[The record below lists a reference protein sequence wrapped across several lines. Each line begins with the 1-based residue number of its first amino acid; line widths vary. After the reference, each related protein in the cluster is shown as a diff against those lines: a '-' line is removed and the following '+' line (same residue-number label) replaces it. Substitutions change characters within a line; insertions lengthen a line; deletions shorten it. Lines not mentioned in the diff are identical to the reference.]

1 MSGRISRI
9 FAAVCAP
16 FDLVLGS
23 LMIVALVVS
32 SVQAAPERATDSP
45 LLTWLE
51 EQAAYYAAHPELT
64 TQKGSGWKPYNR
76 IKWFTEERL
85 VNGEE
90 PPVGARWRAWEA
102 KGEFERLRSAQPRA
116 SWFSL
121 GPANLAGRMLDLEFD
136 PSNPSILYG
145 AAASGGLWK
154 SFDGGQTWTPLT
166 DDLPTLGVGAVA
178 VLPSDPNVVLMGTGE
193 GTYNYGRVAGV
204 GVLKSTDGGI
214 TWSTTSLNYD
224 VAQGHGFHVMEVN
237 PLTGTI
243 LGGATDGLWRSTDAG
258 ETWTA
263 VKAGGNY
270 FDVKWKPGDANRVY
284 CVKGSDSVGNSVKVS
299 TDDGL
304 TWTKAGTGQPT
315 YNLIGKS
322 KLSVTPADPSLVYVI
337 YVNRSTSGLLGV
349 YRSTD
354 DGATW
359 TLQADEPNMTGGQGW
374 YNLTLHADPND
385 AAKLIAGGVSLYR
398 SFDAGVTW
406 STIGGGIV
414 HVDHHG
420 IAYRPG
426 DDDNVFVA
434 CDGGVWESTNDGST
448 WGARNDGLV
457 TYQFYDICVN
467 NHSDDP
473 DFIMGGTQDQGTDA
487 WTGTTAW
494 SEGLG
499 ADGMV
504 CNINPLNGNVVYAEI
519 QFGVHYKN
527 YARGSGT
534 WWDINHGITG
544 DGAWVTPVDQDQNQ
558 GNHLYTSTGAGIFRT
573 STGGSEWEQ
582 VATHQARWI
591 SISRL
596 NGDVV
601 WTVASTGVKVT
612 TDDGAS
618 WSDASPYGFSTGTP
632 TKILADPADVN
643 AAFVTFS
650 GYDVGLAHVARTTD
664 FGATW
669 QDLTGDFPD
678 QPVNAI
684 AVDPLAP
691 TYWYIGTDVGVWAST
706 NGGANWIPYEVG
718 LPNTVVVDLE
728 IQHTTRKLF
737 AGTHGRGAW
746 EVNILP
752 PLNTGA
758 EIAATPPP
766 VNLML
771 DPPYPNPV
779 RGEAR
784 LRFAARH
791 AGEISLRIY
800 DVRGRLVSDVAALPA
815 GDGIIRRAVWLT
827 DDVPNGVYFAVLSA
841 GEERLSRKVI
851 VAK

>member
-9 FAAVCAP
+9 FAAVRVP
-16 FDLVLGS
+16 SVFVLAG
-23 LMIVALVVS
+23 LGIVGLVVS
-32 SVQAAPERATDSP
+32 SVQAAPERDTESP

-64 TQKGSGWKPYNR
+64 TQRGSGWKPYNR

-102 KGEFERLRSAQPRA
+102 KGEFERLRAAQPRA

-136 PSNPSILYG
+136 PSNPNILYG

-154 SFDGGQTWTPLT
+154 SFDGGHTWTPLT

-178 VLPSDPNVVLMGTGE
+178 VLPSNPNVVLMGTGE
-193 GTYNYGRVAGV
+193 GTYNYGRVSGV

-243 LGGATDGLWRSTDAG
+243 LAGATDGLWRSTDAG

-304 TWTKAGTGQPT
+304 TWTKAGTGQPA

-337 YVNRSTSGLLGV
+337 YVNRSTSAMLGV

-354 DGATW
+354 DGETW

-374 YNLTLHADPND
+374 YDLTLHADPND
-385 AAKLIAGGVSLYR
+385 AAKVIAGGVSLYR
-398 SFDAGVTW
+398 SLDCGVTW

-467 NHSDDP
+467 NHSADP

-487 WTGTTAW
+487 WTGTTTW

-504 CNINPLNGNVVYAEI
+504 CNVNPLNGNVVYAEI
-519 QFGVHYKN
+519 QFGAHYKN
-527 YARGSGT
+527 YSRGSGQ
-534 WWDINHGITG
+534 WWDINYGITG

-573 STGGSEWEQ
+573 TTGGSEWEQ

-596 NGDVV
+596 DGNVV

-618 WSDASPYGFSTGTP
+618 WSGASSYGFSTGTA

-650 GYDVGLAHVARTTD
+650 GYEAGLAHVARTTD

-684 AVDPLAP
+684 AIDPLAP

-752 PLNTGA
+752 PLSTSA

-771 DPPYPNPV
+771 EPAYPNPV
-779 RGEAR
+779 RGEAV

-800 DVRGRLVSDVAALPA
+800 DVRGRLVNDVAALPV

-841 GEERLSRKVI
+841 GEERVSRKVI